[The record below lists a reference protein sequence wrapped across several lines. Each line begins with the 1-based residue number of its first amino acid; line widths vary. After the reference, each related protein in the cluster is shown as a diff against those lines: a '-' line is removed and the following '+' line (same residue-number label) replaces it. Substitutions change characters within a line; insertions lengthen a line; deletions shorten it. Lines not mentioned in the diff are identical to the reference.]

1 MALFGKKEPPAR
13 PVEDMAEELK
23 ALLAKA
29 TDERT
34 KISSLLGRT
43 KGSVEK
49 LEKLDTP
56 LRAVVEK
63 ADIVAE
69 QIKRLEDRAKSLDP
83 LITRL
88 DQVGQRAASVEAGQ
102 EALEGRITK
111 ANAEVADVLA
121 VASGLR
127 EDVAKATQVR
137 NEIQSA
143 TAPGGS
149 VAELRG
155 KLDELRGQFLTYGH
169 DVAQTRESQ
178 ESLKRVQEE

>member
-1 MALFGKKEPPAR
+1 MLWRQSAGGGATSHASSLTSLLIRTYAMALFGKKEPPAR
-13 PVEDMAEELK
+13 PVEDMTEELK

-69 QIKRLEDRAKSLDP
+69 QIKRLEDRATSLDP

-88 DQVGQRAASVEAGQ
+88 AQAGQ
-102 EALEGRITK
+102 
-111 ANAEVADVLA
+111 
-121 VASGLR
+121 
-127 EDVAKATQVR
+127 
-137 NEIQSA
+137 
-143 TAPGGS
+143 
-149 VAELRG
+149 
-155 KLDELRGQFLTYGH
+155 
-169 DVAQTRESQ
+169 
-178 ESLKRVQEE
+178 